1 MARSE
6 ARLQFG
12 MWRAGLDGLGPHA
25 KLVYCVLLTEPTVNF
40 CGVGAIRVGRWAK
53 DSSLTV
59 EETEKALR
67 ELADSAHIVLDD
79 DTDEV
84 FVRTLIRNDG
94 VASQP
99 YVLKGALKEATRV
112 ASAAIRRVL
121 AAELRKLPPRQ
132 ADGVSKTGKPVVYPD
147 PHATAAEI
155 DPPAPPTPPTPP
167 KKGPETLFDE
177 NPFETLSGDS
187 VTKGSET
194 LRGSG
199 GGSGGGN
206 SSRVATQ
213 VEDKDGSSLTRTDD
227 TDPPIDP
234 PAETTNK
241 VAQALARRHRE
252 QQPLSSFVAV
262 MKICKRALEAG
273 YDRDAIEAALDRL
286 VEANRSVTFDSIR
299 IELDGPAVRSTS
311 QPAYV
316 GWQNLKQADLKP
328 TGTDGPPLR
337 AITGGDPS

>member
-25 KLVYCVLLTEPTVNF
+25 KLVYCVLLTEPTVNH
-40 CGVGAIRVGRWAK
+40 CGVGAIRIGRWAK
-53 DSSLTV
+53 DASLTV
-59 EETEKALR
+59 DETEKALR

-94 VASQP
+94 VAAQP

-112 ASAAIRRVL
+112 ASASIRQVL
-121 AAELRKLPPRQ
+121 ASELRKLPPRQ
-132 ADGVSKTGKPVVYPD
+132 ADGVSKTGRPVVYPD
-147 PHATAAEI
+147 PHVTAREI
-155 DPPAPPTPPTPP
+155 DPPAPPVPPKPP

-177 NPFETLSGDS
+177 NPLETLSTGS
-187 VTKGSET
+187 MQKGSET
-194 LRGSG
+194 LRGGG
-199 GGSGGGN
+199 GGSGGGK
-206 SSRVATQ
+206 SSPVTTQ
-213 VEDKDGSSLTRTDD
+213 VEDKDGSSLTRTDEA
-227 TDPPIDP
+227 DPPT
-234 PAETTNK
+234 ETANK
-241 VAQALARRHRE
+241 IAQALARHHRE
-252 QQPLSSFVAV
+252 RQPLSSFVAV

-286 VEANRSVTFDSIR
+286 VVDNRSVTFDSIR

-316 GWQNLKQADLKP
+316 GWQNLKQTDLKP